1 MKQSLFMTIL
11 LVLAVAI
18 SSYIY
23 YGIFAVADPS
33 SYLHNIYKGGPLV
46 ILLMVLTIL
55 DITFIFERTFSLRKA
70 AGRGPV
76 PKFMKN
82 LQTSLGSGN
91 IEEAIE
97 HCNRQRGSCANII
110 KSGLEKY
117 QLVKGSTLENEK
129 KMGEV
134 QKAVEE
140 ATMLEVPLLEKN
152 LIALSTI
159 ASIATMVGLLGT
171 TIGMI
176 RSFSALAR
184 AGAPDAVQLS
194 QGISEAL
201 INTAGGLGA
210 AIIGIVA
217 YNVFVN
223 KVDSFTYM
231 IDEASFNVIQTL
243 NTRS

>member
-1 MKQSLFMTIL
+1 MKQSLFFTIL
-11 LVLAVAI
+11 LVLAFSV

-23 YGIFAVADPS
+23 FGIFAPADPTS
-33 SYLHNIYKGGPLV
+33 ILHTLYKGGPLV
-46 ILLMVLTIL
+46 ILLMVLTIM
-55 DITFIFERTFSLRKA
+55 DITFIFERMFSLKKA
-70 AGRGPV
+70 GGRGPV
-76 PKFMKN
+76 PKFLKN
-82 LQTSLGSGN
+82 LQASLSTGN
-91 IEEAIE
+91 VEEAIE

-110 KSGLEKY
+110 RGGLEKY
-117 QLVKGSTLENEK
+117 QSVKNTALEPEK

-134 QKAVEE
+134 QKSVEE

-176 RSFSALAR
+176 RAFAALAK

-201 INTAGGLGA
+201 INTAFGLVAG
-210 AIIGIVA
+210 IIGIVA
-217 YNVFVN
+217 YNVFVTR
-223 KVDSFTYM
+223 VDSFTYM
-231 IDEASFNVIQTL
+231 IDEASYNIIQTL
-243 NTRS
+243 TNKS